1 MYNGYEAAWSL
12 NLWTLDLITLGD
24 VLEGG
29 QYDTWSHQLSISG
42 ASCVPHRLPDPRLM
56 ADAGFAGVS
65 Q

>member
-29 QYDTWSHQLSISG
+29 QYDT
-42 ASCVPHRLPDPRLM
+42 
-56 ADAGFAGVS
+56 
-65 Q
+65 